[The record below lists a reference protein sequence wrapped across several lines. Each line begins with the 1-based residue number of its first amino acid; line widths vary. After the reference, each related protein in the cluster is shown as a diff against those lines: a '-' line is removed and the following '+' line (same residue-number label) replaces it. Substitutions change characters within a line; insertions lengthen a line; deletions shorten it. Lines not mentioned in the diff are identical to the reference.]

1 MVIRRLN
8 IIPVGFNIFS
18 LAMSDFRQ
26 SRIAGAILV
35 FAVVLLSGSFAAYRH
50 FSTGAAKYIT
60 YDHALRRVL
69 GRAERDNL
77 RRGLTV
83 KEQGPMAERP
93 QQIGEVPPS
102 PQLVATYYRI
112 SFVQH
117 SLIDP
122 NRLVHTL
129 SPVLNL

>member
-1 MVIRRLN
+1 M
-8 IIPVGFNIFS
+8 GFSIFS
-18 LAMSDFRQ
+18 LVMSDFRQ
-26 SRIAGAILV
+26 SRIARGLIFVVGL
-35 FAVVLLSGSFAAYRH
+35 VLLSGSFAAYRH
-50 FSTGAAKYIT
+50 FSTGVAKYIT

-77 RRGLTV
+77 RSGLMV

-93 QQIGEVPPS
+93 QQIGEVPLS

-112 SFVQH
+112 YFVQH

-122 NRLVHTL
+122 NRLVHNL

>member
-1 MVIRRLN
+1 MR
-8 IIPVGFNIFS
+8 
-18 LAMSDFRQ
+18 DFRQ

-35 FAVVLLSGSFAAYRH
+35 FAVVLLSGNFAAYRH

-77 RRGLTV
+77 RNGLMV
-83 KEQGPMAERP
+83 KEQGAERL
-93 QQIGEVPPS
+93 QQIGEVPLS
-102 PQLVATYYRI
+102 PQLVAAYYRT
-112 SFVQH
+112 SFAEH
-117 SLIDP
+117 SLIYP
-122 NRLVHTL
+122 NRSVHSL

>member
-1 MVIRRLN
+1 M
-8 IIPVGFNIFS
+8 GFKIFS
-18 LAMSDFRQ
+18 LTMSDFRH
-26 SRIAGAILV
+26 SRIAGAIVV
-35 FAVVLLSGSFAAYRH
+35 FAVVLLSVSFAAYRH
-50 FSTGAAKYIT
+50 FSTGTAKYIT

-77 RRGLTV
+77 KRGLMV
-83 KEQGPMAERP
+83 KEQGPERP

-102 PQLVATYYRI
+102 PQLVATYCRI
-112 SFVQH
+112 SFLEH

-122 NRLVHTL
+122 NRLVYSL

>member
-1 MVIRRLN
+1 M
-8 IIPVGFNIFS
+8 GFNIFS
-18 LAMSDFRQ
+18 LAMSDFRR
-26 SRIAGAILV
+26 SRIAGVILL

-50 FSTGAAKYIT
+50 FSTGAAKYIS

-77 RRGLTV
+77 TRGLMV
-83 KEQGPMAERP
+83 KEQGPERP

-102 PQLVATYYRI
+102 PQFVATYYGI
-112 SFVQH
+112 SFLEH
-117 SLIDP
+117 SLIYP
-122 NRLVHTL
+122 NRLVHGL

>member
-1 MVIRRLN
+1 M
-8 IIPVGFNIFS
+8 GFNIFL

-26 SRIAGAILV
+26 SRIAGVILL

-77 RRGLTV
+77 KRGLMV
-83 KEQGPMAERP
+83 KEQGPERP

-102 PQLVATYYRI
+102 PQFVATDYGI
-112 SFVQH
+112 SFVEH
-117 SLIDP
+117 SLISP
-122 NRLVHTL
+122 NRLVHSL

>member
-1 MVIRRLN
+1 
-8 IIPVGFNIFS
+8 
-18 LAMSDFRQ
+18 MSDFRH
-26 SRIAGAILV
+26 SRIAGAIVV

-50 FSTGAAKYIT
+50 FSTGVAKYIT

-77 RRGLTV
+77 RSGLMV

-93 QQIGEVPPS
+93 QQMGEVSPS
-102 PQLVATYYRI
+102 PQLVADYQRI
-112 SFVQH
+112 SFVEH
-117 SLIDP
+117 SLIYP
-122 NRLVHTL
+122 NQLVHCL